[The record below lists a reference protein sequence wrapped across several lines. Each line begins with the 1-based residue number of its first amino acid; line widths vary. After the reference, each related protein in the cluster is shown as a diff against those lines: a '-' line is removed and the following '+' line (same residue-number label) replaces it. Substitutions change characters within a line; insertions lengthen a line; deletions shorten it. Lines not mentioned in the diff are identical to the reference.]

1 MSRESLRR
9 GSDGD
14 GAGRAAPEANRFRPG
29 VRFKFNLVL
38 LPVLTVLI
46 GLFAWFDYRH
56 ELSAVMEAHTIHAGA
71 TSGGVA
77 SGPVSP
83 ATSPE
88 AVGRRALEIH
98 GAFGL
103 LALVLIV
110 ILVNGT
116 VWRLVLQPIDRIR
129 QRIELMTRGEW
140 RGRGGSVSDDEV
152 GQLSADFDRLG
163 LAVDALAGQL
173 LHAERLATL
182 ALVARRLEGAVMPEV
197 QRVVAAVGR
206 LQEADHALGGEC
218 DEIRNAATRIVAAM
232 RGLDRLFTARLPNQ
246 AGTRPRV

>member
-1 MSRESLRR
+1 MSQEFLRPS
-9 GSDGD
+9 SDD
-14 GAGRAAPEANRFRPG
+14 DRAGRAAPEGTRFRPG
-29 VRFKFNLVL
+29 VRLKFNLVL
-38 LPVLTVLI
+38 LPALTVLI

-116 VWRLVLQPIDRIR
+116 VWRLILQPVDRIR
-129 QRIELMTRGEW
+129 QRIERMTRGEW

-173 LHAERLATL
+173 LRAERLATL
-182 ALVARRLEGAVMPEV
+182 ALVARRLDAAVMPEV

-206 LQEADHALGGEC
+206 LQEADHPLGGEC
-218 DEIRNAATRIVAAM
+218 DQIRNAATRIVAAM
-232 RGLDRLFTARLPNQ
+232 RGLDRLFTARLPNK